1 MEKRKQTERRRGQR
15 RQLLAEPEFKKLIET
30 GKVVPREH
38 RAWKERRKPKRR
50 KRQVGV

>member
-1 MEKRKQTERRRGQR
+1 MEKRKQTERRKGDR
-15 RQLLAEPEFKKLIET
+15 RRKINEHEFKRLIES
-30 GKVVPREH
+30 GKVTARDH

>member
-1 MEKRKQTERRRGQR
+1 MEKRKKPERRKGDR
-15 RQLLAEPEFKKLIET
+15 RKLLNEHEFKRLIES
-30 GKVVPREH
+30 GKVIKGEK

>member
-1 MEKRKQTERRRGQR
+1 MEKRKQTERRGGQR
-15 RQLLAEPEFKKLIET
+15 RKQLSEPEFKKLIET
-30 GKVVPREH
+30 GKVIPRDH